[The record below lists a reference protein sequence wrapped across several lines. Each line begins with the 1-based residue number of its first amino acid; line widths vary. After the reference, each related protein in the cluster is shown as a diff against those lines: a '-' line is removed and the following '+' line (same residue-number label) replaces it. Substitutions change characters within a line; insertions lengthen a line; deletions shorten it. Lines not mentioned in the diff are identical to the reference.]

1 MDAAPKVTALM
12 AGDVEKHVP
21 GEVNVGIL
29 DEEPGERL
37 VGGIADVD
45 AAEGPEDGVHLETLL
60 GAVHAYASGFLDGPG
75 LVCEIASLLDLPTSI
90 VRVCSTG
97 SSRAA

>member
-1 MDAAPKVTALM
+1 MDAAPKVAALM
-12 AGDVEKHVP
+12 AGEVEEHVR

-45 AAEGPEDGVHLETLL
+45 AAEGPEDGVHLETSL
-60 GAVHAYASGFLDGPG
+60 GAVHPEASGFLDGPEVVREVAA
-75 LVCEIASLLDLPTSI
+75 LVGVRGRCADRIRQ
-90 VRVCSTG
+90 VRV
-97 SSRAA
+97 A